1 MACRKCGN
9 TNSPEFFLVCDECYP
24 TNPPTRIHD
33 SAWVRIVSPG
43 EKGKMKPEDAELTK
57 FILTSFM
64 NKQILP
70 DPKRLVVVVGG
81 KLQVHVDEKSLDD
94 LARKSGLLIG
104 KWLVYESEQSI
115 NSNWNQIA
123 NSTLKGELGIDTK
136 VSTARQVGTSKE
148 YVVCVYTGNYLDTT
162 DVNRVRQRL
171 RELGYVQKLYY
182 KPDLYTY
189 LNIYHKTF
197 PSVKASRY
205 AD

>member
-1 MACRKCGN
+1 M
-9 TNSPEFFLVCDECYP
+9 CDECYP

-43 EKGKMKPEDAELTK
+43 EKGKMNPEDAELTK

-115 NSNWNQIA
+115 NSPI
-123 NSTLKGELGIDTK
+123 GI
-136 VSTARQVGTSKE
+136 R
-148 YVVCVYTGNYLDTT
+148 
-162 DVNRVRQRL
+162 
-171 RELGYVQKLYY
+171 
-182 KPDLYTY
+182 
-189 LNIYHKTF
+189 
-197 PSVKASRY
+197 
-205 AD
+205 